1 MRNKKEILWRLGL
14 PVIKVGLKRKQVTF
28 GRNSFF
34 TRGTKFEGSNYL
46 GEGSSLIYSKLGYGS
61 YITQNSRLERS
72 LIGRYTSIASRVET
86 IVGDH
91 PTQQWVSTYP
101 AFFSYESVSGVNFG
115 AEEGYREIRYAE
127 EPYYVKIG
135 NDVWIGQGAS
145 LMQGVTVH
153 DGAVVAAGAVVVKDV
168 PPYAI
173 VGGVPAR
180 VLRYRFEKEEI
191 EKLLQVK
198 WWNHDQEWIRKHRD
212 KFRDIKSFLKEMDSV
227 SRK

>member
-1 MRNKKEILWRLGL
+1 
-14 PVIKVGLKRKQVTF
+14 
-28 GRNSFF
+28 
-34 TRGTKFEGSNYL
+34 
-46 GEGSSLIYSKLGYGS
+46 
-61 YITQNSRLERS
+61 
-72 LIGRYTSIASRVET
+72 
-86 IVGDH
+86 
-91 PTQQWVSTYP
+91 
-101 AFFSYESVSGVNFG
+101 
-115 AEEGYREIRYAE
+115 
-127 EPYYVKIG
+127 
-135 NDVWIGQGAS
+135 
-145 LMQGVTVH
+145 MQGVTVH

-198 WWNHDQEWIRKHRD
+198 WWDHDQEWIRKHRD